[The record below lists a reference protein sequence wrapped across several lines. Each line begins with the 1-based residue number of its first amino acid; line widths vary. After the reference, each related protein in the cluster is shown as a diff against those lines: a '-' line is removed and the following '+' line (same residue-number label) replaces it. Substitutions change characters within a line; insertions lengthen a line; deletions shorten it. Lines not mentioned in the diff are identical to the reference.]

1 MTHILGITVVQ
12 HAHVQIL
19 INQNL
24 LSRYMNKD
32 HYTPL
37 DIANDELDAANDLI
51 DAENLAKSKLN
62 GDPK

>member
-12 HAHVQIL
+12 HAHAQPH

-37 DIANDELDAANDLI
+37 DIANDELDLA
-51 DAENLAKSKLN
+51 NLAIDQAPGEATK
-62 GDPK
+62 

>member
-1 MTHILGITVVQ
+1 VQ

-19 INQNL
+19 INQNHNL
-24 LSRYMNKD
+24 LNKSMNKD

>member
-1 MTHILGITVVQ
+1 MQ
-12 HAHVQIL
+12 HAHVQTH

-32 HYTPL
+32 HYTLL

-51 DAENLAKSKLN
+51 DAENLAKEKLN
-62 GDPK
+62 GNPK

>member
-1 MTHILGITVVQ
+1 VQ
-12 HAHVQIL
+12 HAHVQPH

-24 LSRYMNKD
+24 LSSYMNKD

-51 DAENLAKSKLN
+51 DAANLAKE
-62 GDPK
+62 